1 MEISGGEMWDLRW
14 CEING
19 GGISGGL
26 SWDFMKRDY
35 IRLEVGFPVVRGGI
49 SGGLRWVFR
58 WLEVGFQVA

>member
-26 SWDFMKRDY
+26 RWV
-35 IRLEVGFPVVRGGI
+35 L
-49 SGGLRWVFR
+49 GGLRWVFR
-58 WLEVGFQVA
+58 WLEVEFHVVSGGISDG